1 VPSAAPSTTCATYE
15 GSAPP
20 ETWAAVTALFVAAFA
35 AAPYGEDPQEL
46 AHIQTW
52 GPTQLSHPGG
62 RLTVAEQGGRPAGF
76 ALVHGL
82 VEDQPWQA
90 ILATLAGHPAAVDA
104 LDRPEEA
111 LVVHEVA
118 VHEGFRGRGVA
129 RTLLR
134 EVLRDR
140 DEARVFIGVYES
152 AEDAVAMYE
161 RWGLVRAGSF
171 RGPDSDVTLLVLT
184 SLTSDLVL
192 RLSTPSKRVS
202 DR

>member
-1 VPSAAPSTTCATYE
+1 
-15 GSAPP
+15 
-20 ETWAAVTALFVAAFA
+20 
-35 AAPYGEDPQEL
+35 
-46 AHIQTW
+46 
-52 GPTQLSHPGG
+52 
-62 RLTVAEQGGRPAGF
+62 VAEQGGRPAGF

-134 EVLRDR
+134 EVLRGR